1 MESSNADGEFNHSF
15 FAELAY
21 DTAADGGYSEIQQNG
36 NASLTV
42 LEARRKRKL
51 DVAVGR
57 NPCPDT
63 RDWCRAKRERSDQK
77 KIVVK
82 NDMIPF
88 DINVNQKSAATAIWR
103 PELGNFFFYMMF
115 YILSLFIYMM
125 LSQ

>member
-1 MESSNADGEFNHSF
+1 MESSNAEGEFNQSF

-21 DTAADGGYSEIQQNG
+21 DAAADGGDSGIQPNETK
-36 NASLTV
+36 SLTV

-77 KIVVK
+77 KIIIK
-82 NDMIPF
+82 NDMVPF

-103 PELGNFFFYMMF
+103 PELGFF
-115 YILSLFIYMM
+115 SYMM
-125 LSQ
+125 LICYISLFM